1 MERSAL
7 DKIADE
13 RTLLLPL
20 VSAQFETPMLGTIA
34 RERGRFR
41 FDIKA
46 ISNSKEIYCCSFKVF
61 SSDGC

>member
-7 DKIADE
+7 HGIADE

-20 VSAQFETPMLGTIA
+20 VSAQYETPMLGTIA
-34 RERGRFR
+34 MERRRFR

-46 ISNSKEIYCCSFKVF
+46 TSTSNEIYSCSFKVF
-61 SSDGC
+61 SSDG

>member
-7 DKIADE
+7 DKFADE

-20 VSAQFETPMLGTIA
+20 VSAQFETPVRGTIPT
-34 RERGRFR
+34 ERGRFR

-46 ISNSKEIYCCSFKVF
+46 ISNSNEICSCSFKVF